1 MAPVEPR
8 RGTHEVFNQPPPL
21 EGYDLFDQDAV
32 LKEAVGRE
40 GGEWGLPALSRFGQA
55 VGGEPLQLGAVA
67 DRNPPVLRTHDRY
80 GHRID
85 DIEFH
90 PAWTELLRLG
100 IRAEIPSLPWRDG
113 RPGSHVVRGGL
124 LMLLSQ
130 AEAGVGCPLSMTYA
144 SIPAI
149 RHSPEV
155 AAAWEP
161 LLLDPEPS
169 RAALCGMAMTEKQ
182 GGSDVRANTT
192 QADPAGEGFY
202 SLTGHKWFC
211 SHPVSDAFLVLAQAP
226 GGLSC
231 LLLPR
236 VLPDGT
242 RNAGFRIVR
251 LKEKLG
257 TRALASAEVEFDGAL
272 AWPIGEEGRGISVI
286 IDMVNHT
293 RLDCV
298 LGSAAVM
305 RRAVAEATHHA
316 AHRSAFGKA
325 LIDQPLM
332 ENLLADLCV
341 ESEAATMLA
350 VRLARAYEADADAAF
365 RRPATAI
372 AKYWVCKRAS
382 SHVVEALECLGG
394 NGYVE
399 ESPMPRLLRDSPLN
413 SIWEGSGNVIALD
426 VLRTF
431 SKDPQSFEALM
442 GEIELAAGADPRLD
456 RHIDGAR
463 AGVPALASGDEREA
477 QYLARRIVGG
487 LGLILQASLVVRHS
501 PPPVAEAFL
510 ASRLAYETDRTFGTL
525 PAGIDCQAIIERHR
539 PKLTGG

>member
-1 MAPVEPR
+1 MAWVERR

-21 EGYDLFDQDAV
+21 EGYNLFEQDIV
-32 LKEAVGRE
+32 LKEAVERE
-40 GGEWGLPALSRFGQA
+40 GGAWGLPGLSRFGE
-55 VGGEPLQLGAVA
+55 VIGGEPLRLGVVA
-67 DRNPPVLRTHDRY
+67 DRNPPILRTHDRY
-80 GHRID
+80 GQRID
-85 DIEFH
+85 EIEFH

-113 RPGSHVVRGGL
+113 RPGSHVVRAGL

-130 AEAGVGCPLSMTYA
+130 AESGVGCPLSMTYA
-144 SIPAI
+144 SIPTL
-149 RHSPEV
+149 RHSQDL

-161 LLLDPEPS
+161 AFLDPDPQ

-192 QADPAGEGFY
+192 RAEAIGDGAYE
-202 SLTGHKWFC
+202 LTGHKWFC
-211 SHPVSDAFLVLAQAP
+211 SHPACDAFMVLAQAP

-231 LLLPR
+231 FFLPR
-236 VLPDGT
+236 FLPDGSP
-242 RNAGFRIVR
+242 NAGFQIVR
-251 LKEKLG
+251 LKDKLG
-257 TRALASAEVEFDGAL
+257 TRSLASAEVEFDGAL
-272 AWPIGEEGRGISVI
+272 AWLIGQEGQGIRSI

-298 LGSAAVM
+298 VGSAAGM
-305 RRAVAEATHHA
+305 RRAVAESTHHA

-332 ENLLADLCV
+332 ENVLADLCV
-341 ESEAATMLA
+341 ESEAATLLA
-350 VRLARAYEADADAAF
+350 GRLARAFEPDTDTAF

-372 AKYWVCKRAS
+372 AKYWVCKRAVW
-382 SHVVEALECLGG
+382 HVAEALECLGG

-431 SKDPQSFEALM
+431 AREPESFEAVM
-442 GEIELAAGADPRLD
+442 AEVELAAGADSRLD
-456 RHIDGAR
+456 RHIEGAR
-463 AGVPALASGDEREA
+463 AGVPVLASGEERDA

-487 LGLILQASLVVRHS
+487 LGLLLQASLVVRHS
-501 PPPVAEAFL
+501 PSDLAEAFL
-510 ASRLAYETDRTFGTL
+510 ASRLAYETDRTLGTL

-539 PKLTGG
+539 PKLAGG

>member
-1 MAPVEPR
+1 MARVEPR

-21 EGYDLFDQDAV
+21 EGYNLFEQDVV
-32 LKEAVGRE
+32 LRDSVERE
-40 GGEWGLPALSRFGQA
+40 GGPWGLPGLSLFGEV
-55 VGGEPLQLGAVA
+55 VGGEPLRLGAVA
-67 DRNPPVLRTHDRY
+67 DRNPPVLRTHDRF
-80 GHRID
+80 GQRVD
-85 DIEFH
+85 EVEFH

-113 RPGSHVVRGGL
+113 RPGSHVIRGVL

-144 SIPAI
+144 SIPTL
-149 RHSPEV
+149 RHSPEL
-155 AAAWEP
+155 AAVWEP
-161 LLLDPEPS
+161 TLLDPDPA

-192 QADPAGEGFY
+192 QADPVGDGAYEV
-202 SLTGHKWFC
+202 TGHKWFC
-211 SHPVSDAFLVLAQAP
+211 SHPVCDAFLVLAQAP

-231 LLLPR
+231 FLMPR
-236 VLPDGT
+236 ILPDGSP
-242 RNAGFRIVR
+242 NAGFQIAR
-251 LKEKLG
+251 LKDKLG
-257 TRALASAEVEFDGAL
+257 TRALASAEVEFDHAL
-272 AWPIGEEGRGISVI
+272 AWLVGEEGRGLPAI

-298 LGSAAVM
+298 LGSAAGM

-332 ENLLADLCV
+332 ENVLADLCV
-341 ESEAATMLA
+341 ESEAATLLA
-350 VRLARAYEADADAAF
+350 MRLARAYEPDADLAF

-372 AKYWVCKRAS
+372 AKYWVCKRAV
-382 SHVVEALECLGG
+382 SHVVEALECMGG

-431 SKDPQSFEALM
+431 SKDPDSFEALM
-442 GEIELAAGADPRLD
+442 AEIDLAAGADPRLD

-463 AGVPALASGDEREA
+463 AGVPMLASGEEREA

-487 LGLILQASLVVRHS
+487 LGLLLQASLVLRYS
-501 PPPVAEAFL
+501 PPHVTEAFL

-525 PAGIDCQAIIERHR
+525 PAGVDCQAIIERHR
-539 PKLTGG
+539 PKLAGG

>member
-1 MAPVEPR
+1 MAWVERR

-21 EGYDLFDQDAV
+21 EGYNLFEQDIV
-32 LKEAVGRE
+32 LKEAVERE
-40 GGEWGLPALSRFGQA
+40 GGAWGLPGLSRFGE
-55 VGGEPLQLGAVA
+55 VIGGEPLRLGAVA

-80 GHRID
+80 GQRVD
-85 DIEFH
+85 EVEFH

-100 IRAEIPSLPWRDG
+100 IRAEIPSLPWRDA
-113 RPGSHVVRGGL
+113 RPGSHVVRAGL

-130 AEAGVGCPLSMTYA
+130 AESGVGCPLSMTYA
-144 SIPAI
+144 SIPTL
-149 RHSPEV
+149 RQSHDL

-161 LLLDPEPS
+161 AFLDPDPD

-192 QADPAGEGFY
+192 RGEPVGDGVY
-202 SLTGHKWFC
+202 ELTGHKWFC
-211 SHPVSDAFLVLAQAP
+211 SHPVCDAFMVLAQAP

-231 LLLPR
+231 FFLPR
-236 VLPDGT
+236 FLPDGSP
-242 RNAGFRIVR
+242 NAGFQIVR
-251 LKEKLG
+251 LKDKLG

-272 AWPIGEEGRGISVI
+272 AWLIGQEGQGVRSI

-298 LGSAAVM
+298 VGSAAGM

-332 ENLLADLCV
+332 ENVLADLCV
-341 ESEAATMLA
+341 ESEAATLLA
-350 VRLARAYEADADAAF
+350 GRLARAFEPDTELIF

-372 AKYWVCKRAS
+372 AKYWVCKRAAW
-382 SHVVEALECLGG
+382 HVAEALECLGG
-394 NGYVE
+394 NGFVE

-431 SKDPQSFEALM
+431 AKEPESFEAVM
-442 GEIELAAGADPRLD
+442 AEVDLAAGADSRLD
-456 RHIDGAR
+456 RHIEGAR
-463 AGVPALASGDEREA
+463 AGVPALASGEERDA

-487 LGLILQASLVVRHS
+487 LGLLLQASLIVRHS
-501 PPPVAEAFL
+501 PSDVAEGFL
-510 ASRLAYETDRTFGTL
+510 ASRLAYETDRTLGTL

-539 PKLTGG
+539 PKLAGG